1 MRHLTLGIGLVLAG
15 CGDAAVE
22 KGSVVADAAFRAHD
36 AAPQADA
43 DTTTD
48 VGDPGDAAGAQVDAD
63 AAPPART
70 DAGAD
75 AAGAPGPSD
84 AAAEADP
91 DAASSPDAGEMPPP
105 PPLDCPEPDP
115 GEVADWRHG
124 FASPA
129 TVGLG
134 LPQHS
139 AVEPIAN
146 PGAALS
152 VAGKFAYGV
161 ISKDLEDED
170 VTLYVR
176 LPGADPCGEWRA
188 VGTAT
193 TDSDGRATVDVD
205 PALVPEPGHYDFR
218 LIVLGDHTEARG
230 ALWVVEPG
238 TAFVLFDVDGT
249 LTIGD
254 SEIFE
259 QVLLGQD
266 PEMYAGADE
275 VAQTWFDAG
284 YQPLYVTGRPYSLN
298 LATRTW
304 LRDRGFP
311 QGPVRT
317 TDDLQQALPT
327 EGGVQTYKREYLL
340 DVMASTGV
348 VIPAAYGNATT
359 DICAYAQ
366 AGIDPASTW
375 IIGPNAGGAC
385 DGFAATQPLADYP
398 SHLPALADLPPAP

>member
-1 MRHLTLGIGLVLAG
+1 
-15 CGDAAVE
+15 
-22 KGSVVADAAFRAHD
+22 
-36 AAPQADA
+36 
-43 DTTTD
+43 
-48 VGDPGDAAGAQVDAD
+48 
-63 AAPPART
+63 
-70 DAGAD
+70 
-75 AAGAPGPSD
+75 
-84 AAAEADP
+84 
-91 DAASSPDAGEMPPP
+91 
-105 PPLDCPEPDP
+105 
-115 GEVADWRHG
+115 
-124 FASPA
+124 
-129 TVGLG
+129 
-134 LPQHS
+134 
-139 AVEPIAN
+139 VEPIVN
-146 PGAALS
+146 PGAALA

-170 VTLYVR
+170 VTLFVR
-176 LPGADPCGEWRA
+176 LPGADPCGAWRE

-193 TDSDGRATVDVD
+193 TDSDGRATVAVD

-218 LIVLGDHTEARG
+218 LVVLGDQTDARG

-254 SEIFE
+254 AELFE
-259 QVLLGQD
+259 QILLGQN
-266 PEMYAGADE
+266 PEMYTSADT

-284 YQPLYVTGRPYSLN
+284 YQPLYVTGRPYFLN
-298 LATRTW
+298 PATRTW
-304 LRDRGFP
+304 LAQRGFP

-327 EGGVQTYKREYLL
+327 ADGVQTYKREYLRGL
-340 DVMASTGV
+340 MADAGI

-366 AGIDPASTW
+366 AGLDPASTW

-385 DGFAATQPLADYP
+385 EGFAATQALADYP